1 MPRFVP
7 ESPEFLQLLN
17 GNPNAD
23 LVRIALEIAR
33 DACPGLEF
41 GPYLQQLDQLAER
54 VRFRIPEDAPTRL
67 LLQQINWVLYVEEG
81 FTGNDSNYFDPNN
94 SYLNEV
100 LDRRTGIPISLGVLY
115 RGVAE
120 RLGLPLHGVN
130 LPAHFVLRAD
140 QESVEPVFIDPF
152 HGGRLL
158 DRDACQNLVASR
170 SGAAVELTEEQFRP
184 MSTAEVVARM
194 LRNLRALHLQSGDA
208 VLAFAVLKRLVALEP
223 MEGAYRR
230 DLGIVAL
237 GLDRLDEGIEQLSAY
252 LEQEQQA
259 TDAGRIR
266 SLILDAR
273 QRRAEGDGPAAG

>member
-1 MPRFVP
+1 M
-7 ESPEFLQLLN
+7 
-17 GNPNAD
+17 
-23 LVRIALEIAR
+23 RIALEIAR

-41 GPYLQQLDQLAER
+41 GPYLQRLDQLAAR
-54 VRFRIPEDAPTRL
+54 VRLRIPEEAPTQV

-81 FTGNDSNYFDPNN
+81 FTGNDSNDFDPND

-100 LDRRTGIPISLGVLY
+100 LDRRTGIPISLGVVY

-140 QESVEPVFIDPF
+140 RESAEPMFIDPF

-158 DRDACQNLVASR
+158 DRDACQTLIASR

-194 LRNLRALHLQSGDA
+194 LRNLRAIHLQSGDA

-223 MEGAYRR
+223 IEAAYRR

-237 GLDRLDEGIEQLSAY
+237 GLDRPAEGIEQLSAY
-252 LEQEQQA
+252 LEQEHQA
-259 TDAGRIR
+259 TDARRIR
-266 SLILDAR
+266 SLILAAR
-273 QRRAEGDGPAAG
+273 HRLAEGNGPTAG